1 MHLLGDYSID
11 ILTKRTRLSE
21 QLIPLFCRQGT
32 NKAGLD
38 AYFLNTINH
47 ERATVEK
54 HFFTALTKLSNFKIE
69 HFIQLKGQMIKIQNS
84 GKVFL
89 DETSKAKKLVGT
101 IVSID
106 QLNASSVNFKEE
118 YMDPNTHNKVE
129 RQVFNVEDLLNRFVK
144 KKVLFNKGNELQ
156 LFVKMD
162 LFLPKLLIGDAYT
175 LTTRLQLLYDEV
187 LQKHSTGEI
196 SLTAKL
202 MQLQKEKITIN
213 FSVMLKNK
221 STSISRDIEH
231 SFGIAHCQNTQPV
244 YHYLAYH
251 SDVNGNKIAI

>member
-11 ILTKRTRLSE
+11 ILTKRARLSE

-38 AYFLNTINH
+38 AYFLNTINQ

-54 HFFTALTKLSNFKIE
+54 QFFTALTNLSNFKIE
-69 HFIQLKGQMIKIQNS
+69 HFIQLKGQTIKIQNT

-118 YMDPNTHNKVE
+118 HMNPETNDKVE

-144 KKVLFNKGNELQ
+144 KKGIFCKSDELQ

-162 LFLPKLLIGDAYT
+162 MFLPKLLIGDAYT
-175 LTTRLQLLYDEV
+175 LTSTLQQLYDVV
-187 LQKHSTGEI
+187 LQKHSTGKVTLI
-196 SLTAKL
+196 AKL
-202 MQLQKEKITIN
+202 IQLQKEKITIN

-221 STSISRDIEH
+221 STSMSKDIEL
-231 SFGIAHCQNTQPV
+231 SFEIGHCKDMLPA

-251 SDVNGNKIAI
+251 SDVHGKKIAV